1 MWTEPT
7 MPFGQSVIVSL
18 LGLSVVLSGS
28 GNYGNFQ
35 DSPLRCF

>member
-7 MPFGQSVIVSL
+7 MPFGGFPGSD
-18 LGLSVVLSGS
+18 LSGS